1 METMRRSG
9 PLTVSIMILILF
21 TLVILRLAW
30 IMVLQGEQLSAEAA
44 EQQTRSLEYYQ
55 YGRGD
60 ILDRYGRP
68 LTGTLENCLVIF
80 PAMVEEQDTAIATIG
95 QVLGVDES
103 VVAERMDTGN
113 TDYSP
118 YVLYA
123 GLDGEQAEQILAADL
138 PGVTSL
144 QLAARYSRAYPAVHL
159 IGFCQQQDG
168 IWQGKSGL
176 ELQYD
181 SFLSGRVDDRLV
193 AYVDA
198 DGRLSQNQLYLV
210 EEEPSYHTLQL
221 TLDMDYQQIVENA
234 FASLG
239 YSGAGVI
246 LDPENGDILAAA
258 SVSGYDPYFWQPV
271 GTDAYVNKVFALY
284 HPASTFKTVLTA
296 AALQEGIPLP
306 EVGDSAIEDASALR
320 EEDASDTQ
328 GLQESN
334 GDATSL
340 LDGVEEGFLCTGT
353 YQFASERQV
362 SCTSAPEGHG
372 VLDLEQAL
380 AKSCNCYFVALGQ
393 TLGGSW
399 IRSYSQRLGLV
410 GQQVI
415 GYTLNDYAAS
425 AYLDFSD
432 QVPADI
438 ANVSL
443 GERGVMVS
451 PLQEAVLFSTFVNG
465 GYRVTPRLVEQI
477 TTQSGEVVQSFPSS
491 PRTRVL
497 SEEVADQIQAM
508 LVQCVEDGTAA
519 AISGSLITAG
529 GKTGTSESGGVWFS
543 GFAPADQP
551 RWVIVVHVDGGSA
564 GGVEAAA
571 VFRNI
576 IEGICQLAAE

>member
-1 METMRRSG
+1 METMRRSA
-9 PLTVSIMILILF
+9 PLAVSILIVVLF
-21 TLVILRLAW
+21 SLVILRLAW
-30 IMVLQGEQLSAEAA
+30 VMVGQGEQLAAEAA

-60 ILDRYGRP
+60 ILDRYGRR
-68 LTGTLENCLVIF
+68 LTGIVENCLVVF
-80 PAMVEEQDTAIATIG
+80 PAMVEDREAAIDQIAQT
-95 QVLGVDES
+95 LDLDETVIADRLDS
-103 VVAERMDTGN
+103 GSPSLA
-113 TDYSP
+113 P
-118 YVLYA
+118 YVLHT
-123 GLDGEQAEQILAADL
+123 GLDGAQAEQILAADL

-144 QLAARYSRAYPAVHL
+144 QLAARYNSTYPAVHL

-168 IWQGKSGL
+168 IWRGASGL

-181 SFLSGRVDDRLV
+181 RYLTGRIDDQLV

-210 EEEPSYHTLQL
+210 EEDPTYHALQL

-234 FASLG
+234 FTRLG
-239 YSGAGVI
+239 YCGAGVI
-246 LDPENGDILAAA
+246 MDPETGDILAAA
-258 SVSGYDPYFWQPV
+258 SVEGYDPYFWEA
-271 GTDAYVNKVFALY
+271 TSSDAYVNKVFALY
-284 HPASTFKTVLTA
+284 HPASTFKTVLAA

-306 EVGDSAIEDASALR
+306 GSGDSMDADMSAQGKVEQSAVEAQQVPIDEDASVLDS
-320 EEDASDTQ
+320 EDR
-328 GLQESN
+328 
-334 GDATSL
+334 
-340 LDGVEEGFLCTGT
+340 FLCTGS
-353 YQFASERQV
+353 YQFAPDRQV
-362 SCTSAPEGHG
+362 SCTSVPEGHG
-372 VLDLEQAL
+372 LLDLEQAM

-393 TLGGSW
+393 TLGGSL
-399 IRSYSQRLGLV
+399 IRDYSQRLGLV

-415 GYTLNDYAAS
+415 GYTLNDYEET

-432 QVPADI
+432 QVPADV

-465 GYRVTPRLVEQI
+465 GYQVTPRLVEQI
-477 TTQSGEVVQSFPSS
+477 TTQSGEIVQSFPNAS
-491 PRTRVL
+491 PTRVL
-497 SEEVADQIQAM
+497 SEEVSEQIRSM
-508 LVQCVEDGTAA
+508 LVQCVEGGTAVA
-519 AISGSLITAG
+519 VSGSLMTAG

-543 GFAPADQP
+543 GFAPVDEP

-576 IEGICQLAAE
+576 IEGIQQLATE